1 MINITPYDKCFSVSL
16 SNMKQKLDR
25 LCFLL
30 LKSIIETLIGLAY
43 LSSILSD
50 FDIRKIDDDV
60 EASSSVLTQIIA
72 KIKTNN
78 T

>member
-1 MINITPYDKCFSVSL
+1 
-16 SNMKQKLDR
+16 MKQKLDR